1 MSWIS
6 SQYPSPNVSPYCH
19 DGILIGQHFVFF
31 PRTKIPSD
39 VTKTFFFLLRV
50 SSSSF
55 TKNRVCETTKCP
67 NKFLKNY
74 DGNHELKAMKEILL
88 AGAPWL

>member
-31 PRTKIPSD
+31 HEQKHFQMSQ
-39 VTKTFFFLLRV
+39 KHFFLLRV